1 MRALRI
7 ACMHKAGQPQY
18 PARALLC
25 RLRSMYPPL
34 RIHPLLWAM
43 PVAAV
48 LAIYSALAEQRLAF
62 MLLKPLPLLLLI
74 ACVWLQAPL
83 HSTKLASRLLLAG
96 LVLSV
101 MGDICLLWP
110 SGFLPGLV
118 SFLSAHV
125 AYVLLFRRDRPW
137 HQPAWTIAALGTALV
152 AGALYLYL
160 FRNGLSQTMRI
171 PVAAYVLVIGAMAA
185 QAMAR
190 AATLR
195 TRPALWVALG
205 AVSFMASDTLL
216 ALNKFVAPLP
226 ASPLLVLG
234 TYYLA
239 QWLIVAGMLPALHRH
254 ASRQEAAC
262 TL

>member
-1 MRALRI
+1 
-7 ACMHKAGQPQY
+7 
-18 PARALLC
+18 
-25 RLRSMYPPL
+25 MYPPL

-48 LAIYSALAEQRLAF
+48 LAIYSALAEHRLAY
-62 MLLKPLPLLLLI
+62 MLLKPLPLFLLM
-74 ACVWLQAPL
+74 ACVWLQANRQQ
-83 HSTKLASRLLLAG
+83 HRTGSYLLLAG

-101 MGDICLLWP
+101 IGDICLLWP
-110 SGFLPGLV
+110 QGFLPGLV

-125 AYVLLFRRDRPW
+125 AYVLLFRCDRPW
-137 HQPAWTIAALGTALV
+137 QPSAWRIAAIGTAVV
-152 AGALYLYL
+152 AGALYIYLY
-160 FRNGLSQTMRI
+160 RNGLSGAMRV
-171 PVAAYVLVIGAMAA
+171 PVAAYVLVIGTMAA

-195 TRPALWVALG
+195 TRPAVWVALG

-239 QWLIVAGMLPALHRH
+239 QWLIVRGMLPALQS
-254 ASRQEAAC
+254 APTEK
-262 TL
+262 